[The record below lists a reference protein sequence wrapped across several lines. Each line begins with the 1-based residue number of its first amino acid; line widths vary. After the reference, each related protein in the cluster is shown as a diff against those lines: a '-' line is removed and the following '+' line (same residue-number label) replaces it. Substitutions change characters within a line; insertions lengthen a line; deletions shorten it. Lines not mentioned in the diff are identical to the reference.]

1 MIIWG
6 ENHIVSIELIISFL
20 HKAITQNCTVKLKV
34 NQKQTELTSHPQRT
48 ARKILGVEKKSSRKK
63 KSLFMGDW
71 KCTVYPEN
79 AQFPYIH
86 GYDNYL

>member
-63 KSLFMGDW
+63 NRASLMTA
-71 KCTVYPEN
+71 KRAKHRASLMTVKRKRAKKP
-79 AQFPYIH
+79 
-86 GYDNYL
+86 